1 MIEYKPR
8 IKLPIIVALIIGGLF
23 LGYLYVNSSGKKTST
38 IVLNM
43 DIDDG
48 IVFDVGDS
56 LGPEERQQIKDLAIK
71 KVIEDEEIINLL
83 DDNEYSVV
91 ATIHGTHS
99 IQDILKNSTLMRSET
114 RVIFKEKIVV
124 TVTLEFSDG
133 SGYNVQVD
141 ISDWSLGNPVFS
153 EEVVP
158 PTMFREAIKNLNRT
172 REIS

>member
-1 MIEYKPR
+1 MIENNPSKN
-8 IKLPIIVALIIGGLF
+8 LPIITALIIGGLL
-23 LGYLYVNSSGKKTST
+23 LGILYINTSGGKAST

-43 DIDDG
+43 DIEEG

-56 LGPEERQQIKDLAIK
+56 LGPEEREEIMDLAVV
-71 KVIEDEEIINLL
+71 KVIEDEEIISLL
-83 DDNEYSVV
+83 GDREYSIV

-99 IQDILKNSTLMRSET
+99 LQDILQNSTLMRSET
-114 RVIFKEKIVV
+114 RVIFKGNLVV
-124 TVTLEFSDG
+124 TVTLEFADG

-141 ISDWSLGNPVFS
+141 LSDWSIGTPVFS

-158 PTMFREAIKNLNRT
+158 PTLLREAINDLNRT

>member
-1 MIEYKPR
+1 MIENKPIR
-8 IKLPIIVALIIGGLF
+8 LPIIAALIIGGLF
-23 LGYLYVNSSGKKTST
+23 LGYLYINATGKKTST
-38 IVLNM
+38 LVLKM

-48 IVFDVGDS
+48 LVFDVGDS
-56 LGPEERQQIKDLAIK
+56 LDPEDREEIMDMAIK
-71 KVIEDEEIINLL
+71 KVIEDEVIINLL
-83 DDNEYSVV
+83 GDNEYSVV

-99 IQDILKNSTLMRSET
+99 IQDILQNSTLMRSET

-124 TVTLEFSDG
+124 TVTLEFADG

-141 ISDWSLGNPVFS
+141 ISDWSLGIPVFS